1 MCQLHNDRACDAIP
15 GHCYFADSRKSVE
28 QGVEGSCM
36 SFTRNVNVHLVL
48 GFAAVL
54 DWREHLHCTVCGRQ
68 PVIMQR
74 TQTKQWL
81 TKCINQAKV
90 KQTEKQIQA
99 FAPQNTYLPS
109 SNCGFYSLIAVIE
122 IPWLFFFFYKGLSTL
137 EMCLKTVIIMT
148 QQEPPAVFYNESDVS
163 SGETQTIM

>member
-1 MCQLHNDRACDAIP
+1 
-15 GHCYFADSRKSVE
+15 
-28 QGVEGSCM
+28 M

-90 KQTEKQIQA
+90 KQTEKQIQV
-99 FAPQNTYLPS
+99 FALQNTYLPS

-122 IPWLFFFFYKGLSTL
+122 IP
-137 EMCLKTVIIMT
+137 
-148 QQEPPAVFYNESDVS
+148 
-163 SGETQTIM
+163 